1 MALSFASLAAAAR
14 AGERGPSA
22 IFAAMTAH
30 PEMVAGEGR
39 VCTALMRQA
48 RGRLFAKVGA
58 EGVYCVGVPG
68 AELGIAV
75 KVEDGAARAVAP
87 AILAVLRELDL
98 ISEDDFG
105 ALHAFAYA
113 ELLNT
118 RGESV
123 GQIRPSVRLRV
134 PDA

>member
-1 MALSFASLAAAAR
+1 
-14 AGERGPSA
+14 
-22 IFAAMTAH
+22 
-30 PEMVAGEGR
+30 
-39 VCTALMRQA
+39 MRQA

-68 AELGIAV
+68 AELGIAL

-105 ALHAFAYA
+105 ALHSFAYA

-118 RGESV
+118 RGEVV
-123 GQIRPSVRLRV
+123 GQVRPRRNAADARCLRREK
-134 PDA
+134 DRGARWRGWRRRWARATAS